1 MRYKLEG
8 SVMPAVEVLL
18 NRGESIYTQTGG
30 MCWMSDGISMSTNAR
45 GGFIARPGPYVFR
58 GILFHDKLPGGDG
71 RCHGCVFFNR
81 TRRDRPGGLKGIQR
95 ILLPER
101 IFSLCGKRS
110 GDKSGIYKE
119 GIFRILWR

>member
-45 GGFIARPGPYVFR
+45 GGFMRGLGRMFSGESFFMTSYQAEMDGAMVAFSSTVPGEIVPVDLREYR
-58 GILFHDKLPGGDG
+58 GFYESVKLFL
-71 RCHGCVFFNR
+71 
-81 TRRDRPGGLKGIQR
+81 
-95 ILLPER
+95 
-101 IFSLCGKRS
+101 
-110 GDKSGIYKE
+110 
-119 GIFRILWR
+119 

>member
-45 GGFIARPGPYVFR
+45 GGFMR
-58 GILFHDKLPGGDG
+58 GLG
-71 RCHGCVFFNR
+71 RMFSGC
-81 TRRDRPGGLKGIQR
+81 
-95 ILLPER
+95 LLYTSDAADE
-101 IFSLCGKRS
+101 
-110 GDKSGIYKE
+110 
-119 GIFRILWR
+119 

>member
-45 GGFIARPGPYVFR
+45 GGFMRGLGRMFSG

-95 ILLPER
+95 IYCQKGS
-101 IFSLCGKRS
+101 FLCAESAVETKVAFT
-110 GDKSGIYKE
+110 KE
-119 GIFRILWR
+119 GIIRILWR